1 MEHNHDIQMFGIVSV
16 YTNMQA
22 GVSASV
28 RVYVV
33 NTGSCAGHV
42 FSWRCG
48 AMIYTRLLT
57 RLCVQYSQPPCMQ
70 MQGS

>member
-1 MEHNHDIQMFGIVSV
+1 MFGIVSV

-33 NTGSCAGHV
+33 NTGSCAGHG
-42 FSWRCG
+42 FFMALRSHDL
-48 AMIYTRLLT
+48 Y
-57 RLCVQYSQPPCMQ
+57 
-70 MQGS
+70 